1 MAKKLPGN
9 INLNEAMMKNVNII
23 VESIMEGIFPVI
35 KQYIDQ
41 RFQQLE
47 AQKINPI
54 SIKETVQSSAKR
66 IFDAEGVGK
75 EHYSNI
81 GGGILKE
88 KTGDI
93 WDDVPDISN
102 QYGNTPNPQISDI
115 LPEDIFNKVS
125 KMASGEIPMNT
136 NPVPKL
142 EQLDYSAFL

>member
-88 KTGDI
+88 KTVIFG
-93 WDDVPDISN
+93 
-102 QYGNTPNPQISDI
+102 TMFQIFLINMEIHPIHKSV
-115 LPEDIFNKVS
+115 IFY
-125 KMASGEIPMNT
+125 
-136 NPVPKL
+136 PKI
-142 EQLDYSAFL
+142 FLIK